1 MSDDA
6 DVVSAAAL
14 VVKPPVGQESKF
26 NRPTRIF
33 VRRDNCAADF
43 EMTVVIVVTTANM
56 WRIRDAEPE
65 PPIPP
70 LDFNDVSY
78 LLIRGPFSALL
89 ELGSP
94 FVVYH
99 ALYPRLPHSVAI

>member
-1 MSDDA
+1 MPDDA
-6 DVVSAAAL
+6 DVVSATAL
-14 VVKPPVGQESKF
+14 VVKPSVGHENKF
-26 NRPTRIF
+26 NGPTRIF

-43 EMTVVIVVTTANM
+43 QMTVIIVVTTANM
-56 WRIRDAEPE
+56 WRIRDAEPK

-78 LLIRGPFSALL
+78 LFIRGPFSTLL
-89 ELGSP
+89 EPGFP

-99 ALYPRLPHSVAI
+99 

>member
-1 MSDDA
+1 MPDDA

-14 VVKPPVGQESKF
+14 VVKPPVWQENKF
-26 NRPTRIF
+26 NGPTRIF

-43 EMTVVIVVTTANM
+43 QMTVVIVVTTANM

-78 LLIRGPFSALL
+78 LIIRGPFSALL

-99 ALYPRLPHSVAI
+99 PLDFRI

>member
-1 MSDDA
+1 MPNDA

-43 EMTVVIVVTTANM
+43 QMTVIIVVTTANM

-78 LLIRGPFSALL
+78 LFIRRPFSTVL

-99 ALYPRLPHSVAI
+99 ALHPR